1 LKNYSNYRPTWEKTD
16 SEFQEERKKT
26 RLMGIAVETGLRK
39 KKENK
44 ETCYIMDHSLKTGL
58 SYHR

>member
-1 LKNYSNYRPTWEKTD
+1 
-16 SEFQEERKKT
+16 
-26 RLMGIAVETGLRK
+26 MGIAVETGLRK